1 MSLRVGEGRLGAT
14 PDADTDPGRPVWAWH
29 SQTDL
34 TIIPAGD
41 PSLPR
46 HPLAT
51 LVCRAQRW
59 PLNWQRFIWMS
70 RWSSSVTHTSH
81 NTTLTTLQLIVR
93 VRGRLGWWEWGGG
106 GYLHSSL
113 YSSCWCL
120 WLTEGW
126 QAWGRRWGSG
136 YTDHGGVGVC
146 ASIVVR
152 HIWRKAKNNF
162 QRDCCVHTIPR
173 CRHTNHRLVTAVS
186 VG

>member
-93 VRGRLGWWEWGGG
+93 VRGRLGWWEGGG
-106 GYLHSSL
+106 GLPSFISL
-113 YSSCWCL
+113 LFMLMFVAYGEL
-120 WLTEGW
+120 
-126 QAWGRRWGSG
+126 A
-136 YTDHGGVGVC
+136 
-146 ASIVVR
+146 
-152 HIWRKAKNNF
+152 
-162 QRDCCVHTIPR
+162 
-173 CRHTNHRLVTAVS
+173 S
-186 VG
+186 VGTEVGEQLYGPWWSRSLCQCSGAPHMEEGEK

>member
-1 MSLRVGEGRLGAT
+1 MSLQVGEGRLGST

-59 PLNWQRFIWMS
+59 PLNWQYFIWMP
-70 RWSSSVTHTSH
+70 RWSSGVTHTSH
-81 NTTLTTLQLIVR
+81 NTALTTLQLIVR
-93 VRGRLGWWEWGGG
+93 VCGRLGWLWGGWTFIHLFTLHVDVCGLRRVGKHGDGGG
-106 GYLHSSL
+106 G
-113 YSSCWCL
+113 
-120 WLTEGW
+120 
-126 QAWGRRWGSG
+126 RG
-136 YTDHGGVGVC
+136 YTDHGGAGVC
-146 ASIVVR
+146 ASIVAH
-152 HIWRKAKNNF
+152 HIWRKAENNC
-162 QRDCCVHTIPR
+162 QWDCCVHTIP
-173 CRHTNHRLVTAVS
+173 CCLHTNQRLFTAVS

>member
-1 MSLRVGEGRLGAT
+1 MSLRVGEGRSGAT

-51 LVCRAQRW
+51 LVCRAQRR
-59 PLNWQRFIWMS
+59 PLNWQCFIWMS

-81 NTTLTTLQLIVR
+81 NMALTTLQLIVR
-93 VRGRLGWWEWGGG
+93 VHNSLGLIGGG
-106 GYLHSSL
+106 GLPSFIFFSLHVDVCGL
-113 YSSCWCL
+113 
-120 WLTEGW
+120 
-126 QAWGRRWGSG
+126 RRVGKHRAGGSG
-136 YTDHGGVGVC
+136 YTDCDGAGVC
-146 ASIVVR
+146 ASILAR
-152 HIWRKAKNNF
+152 HIWREAKNKC
-162 QRDCCVHTIPR
+162 QRDCCVHTIPC
-173 CRHTNHRLVTAVS
+173 CRHTNHRLVTAVC